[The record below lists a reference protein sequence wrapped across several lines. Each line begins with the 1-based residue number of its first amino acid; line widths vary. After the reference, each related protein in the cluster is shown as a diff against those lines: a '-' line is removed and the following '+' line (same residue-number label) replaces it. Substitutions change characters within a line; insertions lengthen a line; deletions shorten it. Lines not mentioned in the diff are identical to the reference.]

1 MKTKKSKTVKSR
13 PMPCY
18 WIRHYRIMSD
28 NRLFL
33 VHEDWRVFASDSE
46 LSWWMKIMHKIT
58 SPPVESCKWPSLFW
72 MRRDGVAMLEK

>member
-13 PMPCY
+13 RMPCY

-33 VHEDWRVFASDSE
+33 VNEDWRAFANDCE
-46 LSWWMKIMHKIT
+46 LSWWMMMSHKII
-58 SPPVESCKWPSLFW
+58 SPSVESDKWPSLFW
-72 MRRDGVAMLEK
+72 MRRDGVEMLKK